1 MEIAER
7 RDDLPRHGERRWA
20 KPRSSRKLDGDFGQL
35 ARTGR
40 RSSPARGE
48 PRGGDH
54 AFARTTK
61 EGNSHRLS
69 YAMAVFP
76 TSTSYG
82 WCPFLTTP
90 SISRLEEVRG
100 RVARPAVE
108 AKLELAQV
116 LLEVLA

>member
-1 MEIAER
+1 
-7 RDDLPRHGERRWA
+7 
-20 KPRSSRKLDGDFGQL
+20 
-35 ARTGR
+35 
-40 RSSPARGE
+40 
-48 PRGGDH
+48 
-54 AFARTTK
+54 
-61 EGNSHRLS
+61 
-69 YAMAVFP
+69 MAVFP